1 MPLTFFRQITQD
13 PPGYE
18 EEPKPSTSKDASGT
32 IPHAPP
38 RSQIRFE
45 KEVVNFPKGRDLY
58 IAKSETMPKPKFKMG
73 KLCHGSY
80 SKFDEY

>member
-45 KEVVNFPKGRDLY
+45 KEVVNFPKGRDSSRMSYETAAILNQNLAY
-58 IAKSETMPKPKFKMG
+58 IPHIIG
-73 KLCHGSY
+73 
-80 SKFDEY
+80 